1 MRIAAIVLAG
11 MFLQGPAGA
20 DPEPNRAASAP
31 ARSASA
37 ATKARPPP
45 YLVPL
50 EVPSA
55 ARRLPPAGVAPLP
68 VPVPAAPL
76 PPVFTSVCD
85 SSGCWG
91 SDGSRTNAAGG
102 MLVRPDGRICQNVA
116 GVLQCP

>member
-1 MRIAAIVLAG
+1 MKFTTIVLVG
-11 MFLQGPAGA
+11 MLLPAPAGA

-31 ARSASA
+31 ARAASA
-37 ATKARPPP
+37 APKTRPSPFR
-45 YLVPL
+45 VPL

-55 ARRLPPAGVAPLP
+55 ARRRPPIGVAPLP
-68 VPVPAAPL
+68 VTVPAAPL

-102 MLVRPDGRICQNVA
+102 MLVRPDGKICQNVA